1 MVRRRF
7 FLFGVILSCWAR
19 WGKTPGKAAKAKER
33 ATQETFFLE
42 YFFLV
47 GPGEGEHEEKQQNGF
62 ELCFLGESTTPPL
75 YLRGRRYPFERFE
88 PKYLLLMHALPEPN
102 LQCMMRP
109 YYYHLGG
116 VRRDTLE
123 IGNPITNPGGGGSGP
138 PG

>member
-1 MVRRRF
+1 MQVSVVPRHNKRMRSSEYCTALAGERKMHSRARNGGSRGRNRRN
-7 FLFGVILSCWAR
+7 GV
-19 WGKTPGKAAKAKER
+19 
-33 ATQETFFLE
+33 
-42 YFFLV
+42 
-47 GPGEGEHEEKQQNGF
+47 

-116 VRRDTLE
+116 GQERHV
-123 IGNPITNPGGGGSGP
+123 GNRKSYYQHWEGGGLDP
-138 PG
+138 QVREVT